1 MTDVLAEP
9 IADFFA
15 NPLVTTGITLVG
27 VVVVALWLAAAW
39 WAYQDAAR
47 RSESTLVAFLAA
59 AWIVVSTPLMLPF
72 ALAVYGFARPQL
84 TAADHRT
91 RSLVQALGAAAGE
104 GPACAGCRSP
114 IEAGWLRCPACSSWL
129 AAPCRSCGA
138 WSARDLEACP
148 FCGSED
154 HASPTVEPSPALEPR
169 HQPLPEPVAEPVAA
183 AVAVDAGVAARGA
196 VPVASHGIPVGRG
209 IPVGPG
215 LPIER
220 AGHEMAAAG
229 VSSAAAVVI
238 GAQERVASST
248 RPFSYATSRDIS
260 SASS

>member
-1 MTDVLAEP
+1 MTDVLAGP
-9 IADFFA
+9 IAEFFA

-47 RSESTLVAFLAA
+47 RSESTLAAFLAA
-59 AWIVVSTPLMLPF
+59 AWIVVSTPLMLPL

-91 RSLVQALGAAAGE
+91 RSLVHALGAAADG
-104 GPACAGCRSP
+104 GPACASCQSP
-114 IEAGWLRCPACSSWL
+114 IEASWLRCPACSSWL
-129 AAPCRSCGA
+129 AAPCRSCGV

-154 HASPTVEPSPALEPR
+154 HASPVVEPAPE
-169 HQPLPEPVAEPVAA
+169 PLPQPVAERVAA
-183 AVAVDAGVAARGA
+183 AVAVDPGGAARRGVAVRPG
-196 VPVASHGIPVGRG
+196 VR
-209 IPVGPG
+209 VGPG
-215 LPIER
+215 LPFGR
-220 AGHEMAAAG
+220 TGHGTAAAG

-248 RPFSYATSRDIS
+248 RPFSYATSRDSS